1 MDNRVAETRDNCRRV
16 VWTVVVQWPDLGSRG
31 ASWRIK
37 CGPAMIRE
45 DEKKTVVGP
54 RWKDYVRGEARSEGG
69 YEVVTPPAAARLRCQ
84 KAAEEVGLIEGL

>member
-1 MDNRVAETRDNCRRV
+1 
-16 VWTVVVQWPDLGSRG
+16 
-31 ASWRIK
+31 
-37 CGPAMIRE
+37 MIRE